1 MYNPTDNKAGN
12 DLIEKYAPLVKK
24 IAFHL
29 LARLSASVLVD
40 DLIQAGMIG
49 LLEAAKRYDSSC
61 K

>member
-12 DLIEKYAPLVKK
+12 DLIEKYASLVKK

-29 LARLSASVLVD
+29 LARLPASVLVD

-49 LLEAAKRYDSSC
+49 LL
-61 K
+61 